1 MGLDVRIQG
10 VAMKAWYEDDDFWRT
25 MAPYLF
31 ARELWEDAPA
41 QVDGLLRLAKVP
53 EGAQV
58 LDLCCGPGRHSL
70 ELARRG
76 FQVTAVDRTRDYLD
90 AARAQA
96 AEEGLRMEFVQEDM
110 RRFRRSSAFQLAL
123 NLYTSFGYFEDP
135 GEDRRVAENLYVSL
149 KPGGKL
155 IVEMMGREVLT
166 RIFRERDW
174 QPTEDGGF
182 FLEERQPSSDW
193 TWMNCRWILIQ
204 NGEVKEFSFSH
215 RIYGGADLARI
226 LLESGF
232 QKVMLFGDLQ
242 GAPYDHKAKRLTALA
257 LK

>member
-1 MGLDVRIQG
+1 MTV
-10 VAMKAWYEDDDFWRT
+10 WHEDDDFWRI

-31 ARELWEDAPA
+31 ARRRWEDASV
-41 QVDGLLRLAKVP
+41 QVEGLLRLADVP
-53 EGAQV
+53 QGAAV

-76 FQVTAVDRTRDYLD
+76 FQVTAVDRMQDYLD
-90 AARAQA
+90 AARSRA
-96 AEEGLRMEFVQEDM
+96 AEEGLQMEFVQEDM
-110 RRFRRSSAFQLAL
+110 RRFRRPSAFHLAL
-123 NLYTSFGYFEDP
+123 NLFTSFGYFEDV
-135 GEDRRVAENLYVSL
+135 GEDQLVAENLCASL

-155 IVEMMGREVLT
+155 VVEMMGREVLT

-174 QPTEDGGF
+174 LPIDDGGF

-193 TWMNCRWILIQ
+193 TWMNSRWILVK
-204 NGEVKEFSFSH
+204 NGGVKEFRISL
-215 RIYGGADLARI
+215 RIYGGADLARV
-226 LLESGF
+226 LLSAGF

-242 GAPYDHKAKRLTALA
+242 GSPYDHNAKRLVALA